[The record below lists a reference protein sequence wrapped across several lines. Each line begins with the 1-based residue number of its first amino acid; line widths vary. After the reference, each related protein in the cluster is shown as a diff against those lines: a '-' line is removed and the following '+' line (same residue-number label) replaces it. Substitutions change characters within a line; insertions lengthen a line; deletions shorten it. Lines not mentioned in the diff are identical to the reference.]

1 MKNLSFG
8 YISSLCIELHLIVK
22 AGISLEDGLEMLADG
37 DNTKDTKS
45 VLNNVTQSMSEG
57 DEIYEALRKTG
68 RFPEYMCQMIEI
80 GTKTGYQ
87 EEVFKALSEYYENQ
101 DQINRS
107 IRNAIAYPSI
117 LVVMLLLVVA
127 ILITQVLPIFGE
139 VYSQLGREMPTF
151 AVVIMNFGK
160 WLSANWYVP
169 VAVLIVIAG
178 FALVLVKIPNFRRKL
193 FSSGKNQDSLSGK
206 ISGARFAFALSMTM
220 QSGLDT
226 SESLIMAEKL
236 SDNPQMSKRIE
247 KCRLLIEGG
256 TSFAAA
262 VEQSDAF
269 PPIYSRML
277 GVGIRTGTTDEV
289 MSEIARRS
297 EDAANADLDRI
308 IGRIEPTLVVIMSII
323 IGAILLAVMLPL
335 TGIMSAI

>member
-1 MKNLSFG
+1 MKKLSFG

-22 AGISLEDGLEMLADG
+22 AGISIEDGLEMLADG
-37 DNTKDTKS
+37 DTTKDTRS
-45 VLNNVTQSMSEG
+45 VLNRVVELMGAG
-57 DEIYEALRKTG
+57 DELHEALRRTE
-68 RFPEYMCQMIEI
+68 RFPEYMCRMIEI

-117 LVVMLLLVVA
+117 LVVMLLLVVS

-151 AVVIMNFGK
+151 AVAIMNFGQ
-160 WLSANWYVP
+160 WLTQNWYVP
-169 VAVLIVIAG
+169 VILLAVLVGFGIVLIKLPA
-178 FALVLVKIPNFRRKL
+178 VRRAI
-193 FSSGKNQDSLSGK
+193 FPTGKNQDSLSAK
-206 ISGARFAFALSMTM
+206 IASARFAFALSMTM

-226 SESLIMAEKL
+226 SESLIMAEQL
-236 SDNPQMSKRIE
+236 SDNPSMSKRIE
-247 KCRLLIEGG
+247 KCRKLIESGI
-256 TSFAAA
+256 SFASAI
-262 VEQSDAF
+262 EQSDAF

-277 GVGIRTGTTDEV
+277 GVGIRTGTTDAV
-289 MSEIARRS
+289 MAEIARRS

-308 IGRIEPTLVVIMSII
+308 IGRIEPTLVVIMSVI

>member
-1 MKNLSFG
+1 MKNLSYG

-37 DNTKDTKS
+37 DTTKDTKS
-45 VLNNVTQSMSEG
+45 VLNSVTEYMSEG
-57 DEIYEALRKTG
+57 DEIYEALRKTE
-68 RFPEYMCQMIEI
+68 RFPDYMCQMIEI

-87 EEVFKALSEYYENQ
+87 EEVFKALSEYYESQ

-117 LVVMLLLVVA
+117 LVVMLLLVVS

-139 VYSQLGREMPTF
+139 VYSQLGRDMPTF
-151 AVVIMNFGK
+151 AVAIMNFGQ
-160 WLSANWYVP
+160 WLAAYWYIAIAIL
-169 VAVLIVIAG
+169 AVIVG
-178 FALVLVKIPNFRRKL
+178 FALVLVKMPNLRRTL
-193 FSSGKNQDSLSGK
+193 FSSGKNQDSLSAK
-206 ISGARFAFALSMTM
+206 IAGARFAFALSMTM

-226 SESLIMAEKL
+226 SESLVMAERL
-236 SDNPQMSKRIE
+236 SDNPHMSKRIQ
-247 KCRLLIEGG
+247 KCRELIESGI
-256 TSFAAA
+256 SFAAA

-277 GVGIRTGTTDEV
+277 GVGVRTGTTDSV

>member
-1 MKNLSFG
+1 MKKLSYG
-8 YISSLCIELHLIVK
+8 YISSLCMELHLIVK
-22 AGISLEDGLEMLADG
+22 AGISIEDGLEMLADG

-45 VLNNVTQSMSEG
+45 ILNQVAASIGDG
-57 DEIYEALRKTG
+57 DEIYEALRRTNC
-68 RFPEYMCQMIEI
+68 FPEYMCQMVEI

-117 LVVMLLLVVA
+117 LVVMLLLVVS

-139 VYSQLGREMPTF
+139 VYAQLGREMPTF
-151 AVVIMNFGK
+151 AVAIMNFGL
-160 WLSANWYVP
+160 WISRNWYVAL
-169 VAVLIVIAG
+169 AVLVVLVG
-178 FALVLVKIPNFRRKL
+178 FGIVLVKVPNFRRKL

-206 ISGARFAFALSMTM
+206 ISTARFAFALSMTM

-247 KCRLLIEGG
+247 RCRKLIEDGI
-256 TSFAAA
+256 SFATAI
-262 VEQSDAF
+262 EQAEAF

-277 GVGIRTGTTDEV
+277 GVGIRTGTTDGV

-297 EDAANADLDRI
+297 EDSANADLDRL

-335 TGIMSAI
+335 TGIMSAL

>member
-1 MKNLSFG
+1 MKKLSFG

-22 AGISLEDGLEMLADG
+22 AGISLEEGLEMLADG

-45 VLNNVTQSMSEG
+45 VLNSVAEYLSEG
-57 DEIYEALRKTG
+57 DEIFDALRRTE

-87 EEVFKALSEYYENQ
+87 EEVFIALSEYYENQ

-117 LVVMLLLVVA
+117 LVIMLLLVVS

-151 AVVIMNFGK
+151 AVAIMNFGQ

-169 VAVLIVIAG
+169 IAVLVIIIGLVIA
-178 FALVLVKIPNFRRKL
+178 LVKVPSLRRRV
-193 FSSGKNQDSLSGK
+193 FSSGKNQDSLAGK
-206 ISGARFAFALSMTM
+206 IASARFAFALSMTM
-220 QSGLDT
+220 RSGLDT
-226 SESLIMAEKL
+226 SESLVMAEQL
-236 SDNPQMSKRIE
+236 SDNPYMSRRIE
-247 KCRLLIEGG
+247 RCRKLIEDGI
-256 TSFAAA
+256 SFANAI
-262 VEQSDAF
+262 EQSDAF

-277 GVGIRTGTTDEV
+277 DVGIRTGTTDTV
-289 MSEIARRS
+289 MAEIARRS
-297 EDAANADLDRI
+297 EDAANADLDRL
-308 IGRIEPTLVVIMSII
+308 IGRIEPTLVVVMSVI